1 MSYVSKRRLLAETPL
16 KMVTKGGSLPMSII
30 KALAP
35 IAMEGALPVARA
47 VGERVAKSIS
57 PTGSGY
63 RLAGMGMKS
72 KGRYRKSST
81 RRRSMSGGRKRSST
95 RKRRSN
101 RRRSTSGGRYRRRS
115 SRSRSRSRSRSSSRG
130 GRYKKRSSSYKK
142 RR

>member
-47 VGERVAKSIS
+47 VGERVARSIS

-63 RLAGMGMKS
+63 RLAGMGMK

-81 RRRSMSGGRKRSST
+81 RRRSMSGGKKRSST

-101 RRRSTSGGRYRRRS
+101 RRRSTSGGMYRRRS